1 MKAMI
6 SNHSILQSTDK
17 ALSMIQIQMKIDKI
31 QKGYSKNGKKK
42 KDKRTKKKKYFLK
55 MEIFLNHF
63 QNVKDYKETI
73 L

>member
-1 MKAMI
+1 ME
-6 SNHSILQSTDK
+6 
-17 ALSMIQIQMKIDKI
+17 
-31 QKGYSKNGKKK
+31 KKK